1 VNRELVEAS
10 AVGRVRHFRELIV
23 WQRSMELSLA
33 IYDLTKD
40 FPREEIYGLTSQ
52 MRRASVSILSNI
64 AEGHGRHS
72 RLQLANFTA
81 MAKGSCYELEA
92 QLLLARELS
101 YGTLDKFYR
110 SQGLC
115 NEVGRMLHSMLNKL
129 QSPHESP
136 QTRT

>member
-1 VNRELVEAS
+1 MGKS
-10 AVGRVRHFRELIV
+10 AVGQVRHFRELIV
-23 WQRSMELSLA
+23 WQRSMQLSLA
-33 IYDLTKD
+33 IYDLTRD
-40 FPREEIYGLTSQ
+40 FPREEMYGLTSQ

-92 QLLLARELS
+92 QLLLSSELS
-101 YGTLDKFYR
+101 YGAIEKLGR
-110 SQGLC
+110 SQALC

-129 QSPHESP
+129 QSPQELP
-136 QTRT
+136 QPRT

>member
-1 VNRELVEAS
+1 MRGSGL
-10 AVGRVRHFRELIV
+10 GKVRHFRELIV
-23 WQRSMELSLA
+23 WQRSMQLSLA
-33 IYDLTKD
+33 VYDLTKD

-72 RLQLANFTA
+72 RLQLANFTS

-101 YGTLDKFYR
+101 YGSLDKLHR
-110 SQGLC
+110 SQALC
-115 NEVGRMLHSMLNKL
+115 NEVGRMLHSMLSKL
-129 QSPHESP
+129 QSSDQLS
-136 QTRT
+136 QTST

>member
-1 VNRELVEAS
+1 M
-10 AVGRVRHFRELIV
+10 
-23 WQRSMELSLA
+23 QLSVA

-72 RLQLANFTA
+72 RLQLANFTS

-92 QLLLARELS
+92 QLLLTRELS
-101 YGTLDKFYR
+101 YGKSDKVDR
-110 SQGLC
+110 SQALC
-115 NEVGRMLHSMLNKL
+115 NEVGRMLHSMLSKL
-129 QSPHESP
+129 QSTEP
-136 QTRT
+136 QPQAST

>member
-1 VNRELVEAS
+1 LNKQSVEAS
-10 AVGRVRHFRELIV
+10 AGKQVRHFRELIA
-23 WQRSMELSLA
+23 WQRSMQLSVA
-33 IYDLTKD
+33 IYDLTRE
-40 FPREEIYGLTSQ
+40 FPREELYGLTSQ

-64 AEGHGRHS
+64 AEGHGRNS
-72 RLQLANFTA
+72 RLQLANFTS

-101 YGTLDKFYR
+101 YGSLDRFQY

-129 QSPHESP
+129 QSPHSIEP
-136 QTRT
+136 GT

>member
-1 VNRELVEAS
+1 
-10 AVGRVRHFRELIV
+10 VGAFGVRQIRHFRELIV
-23 WQRSMELSLA
+23 WQRSMQLSLA

-92 QLLLARELS
+92 QLLLAAELS
-101 YGTLDKFYR
+101 YGALDKFHR
-110 SQGLC
+110 SQALC

-129 QSPHESP
+129 QSPQEP
-136 QTRT
+136 AQTRT

>member
-1 VNRELVEAS
+1 VGASEA
-10 AVGRVRHFRELIV
+10 RQVRHFRDLIV
-23 WQRSMELSLA
+23 WQRSMELSVA
-33 IYDLTKD
+33 IYDLTRD

-72 RLQLANFTA
+72 RSQLANFTA

-101 YGTLDKFYR
+101 YGAVEKLQR

-129 QSPHESP
+129 HSREELP
-136 QTRT
+136 QVRT

>member
-1 VNRELVEAS
+1 M
-10 AVGRVRHFRELIV
+10 
-23 WQRSMELSLA
+23 QLSLA

-64 AEGHGRHS
+64 AEGHGRSS
-72 RLQLANFTA
+72 RMQLANFTS

-92 QLLLARELS
+92 QLLLAHELS
-101 YGTLDKFYR
+101 YGAHDKFQR
-110 SQGLC
+110 SQSLC

-129 QSPHESP
+129 QSPEQP
-136 QTRT
+136 LRART